1 MDSFHL
7 LILMAIVYFIGATAT
22 AIYKQLMVHT
32 AQSIVQELRNDLFA
46 KMQKLPISYFD
57 GHPHGEIM
65 SRFTNDLDTIQ
76 DALNNCFDTLIQSFI
91 MIVGTLFLIIC
102 FKLEIITDCF
112 CMYDFNVFFNS
123 ILKSKK

>member
-1 MDSFHL
+1 
-7 LILMAIVYFIGATAT
+7 
-22 AIYKQLMVHT
+22 MVHT

-91 MIVGTLFLIIC
+91 MIVGTLFLIFVLSWELSLIV
-102 FKLEIITDCF
+102 FA
-112 CMYDFNVFFNS
+112 CM
-123 ILKSKK
+123 ILMYFLIQYLSQRSKKYFK